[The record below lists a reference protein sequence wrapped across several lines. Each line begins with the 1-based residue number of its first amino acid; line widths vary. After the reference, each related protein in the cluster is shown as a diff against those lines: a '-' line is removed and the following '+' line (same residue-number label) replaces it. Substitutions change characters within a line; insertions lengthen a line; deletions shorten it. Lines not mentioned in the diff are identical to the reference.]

1 MKNKLLRSELK
12 NIVKECLVEIL
23 SEGLSSDLTNISE
36 KNKTELNES
45 LLPGRRKSRLKDSRG
60 SNMPIQNR
68 HVEIANS
75 LTDDPILASVLA
87 ESHQTAQNQNDAEKA
102 GIHAMA
108 GDTAARV
115 AATSD
120 PMEIF
125 GESANQ
131 WAQLAFSDSN

>member
-23 SEGLSSDLTNISE
+23 AEGLSADSNSPVV
-36 KNKTELNES
+36 KNKTKLNES
-45 LLPGRRKSRLKDSRG
+45 LLMNRRSSGIKDS
-60 SNMPIQNR
+60 MPVDKPAQNR

-87 ESHQTAQNQNDAEKA
+87 ETHQTVKNQNNAEKS

-108 GDTAARV
+108 GDAAAR
-115 AATSD
+115 AAANND

-125 GESANQ
+125 GESAGQ

>member
-23 SEGLSSDLTNISE
+23 SEGLSSDLTSLVE
-36 KNKTELNES
+36 KNKTKLNES
-45 LLPGRRKSRLKDSRG
+45 LPPGRRIPKLKDSRA
-60 SNMPIQNR
+60 SNEPILNR

-87 ESHQTAQNQNDAEKA
+87 ESHETVKNQNNAEKA
-102 GIHAMA
+102 GINAMA
-108 GDTAARV
+108 GDSAARV

-125 GESANQ
+125 GESAGQ
-131 WAQLAFSDSN
+131 WAQLAFSDSK